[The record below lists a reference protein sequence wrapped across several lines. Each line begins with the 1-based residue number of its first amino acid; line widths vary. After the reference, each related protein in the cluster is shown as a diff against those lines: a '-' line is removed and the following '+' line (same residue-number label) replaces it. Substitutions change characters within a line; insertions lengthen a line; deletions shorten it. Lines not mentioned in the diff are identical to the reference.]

1 MLFKIWDTYMDV
13 IMNITVYNSAYIWVY
28 LLNAKLCI

>member
-1 MLFKIWDTYMDV
+1 MLFKILDVYMDV
-13 IMNITVYNSAYIWVY
+13 IMKITVYNSAYILLY

>member
-1 MLFKIWDTYMDV
+1 MICKIWDMYMDL
-13 IMNITVYNSAYIWVY
+13 IMNINVYDGAYIWVY